1 MTSITRYPIPV
12 PDGVNIDGPS
22 RQPLA
27 IAENYMW
34 QIAGNQAVYETYAY
48 AVATENPNP
57 GLDPAAVTDAMI
69 LAAVEDVLG
78 ISDPY
83 A

>member
-27 IAENYMW
+27 IAENYGRLQEIRRYMKHMRM
-34 QIAGNQAVYETYAY
+34 
-48 AVATENPNP
+48 
-57 GLDPAAVTDAMI
+57 L
-69 LAAVEDVLG
+69 
-78 ISDPY
+78 
-83 A
+83 